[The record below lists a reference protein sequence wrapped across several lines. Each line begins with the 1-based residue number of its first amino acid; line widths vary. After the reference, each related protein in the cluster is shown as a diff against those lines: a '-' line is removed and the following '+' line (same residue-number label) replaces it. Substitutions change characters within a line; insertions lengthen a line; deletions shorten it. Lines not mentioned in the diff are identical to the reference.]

1 MEDNIMNEELKN
13 QLAIFIGKA
22 LEVAEKGINTA
33 GDQIPALLQEI
44 VYREFI
50 TAGVLLLLACLLFV
64 LTIFFYCI
72 YRMNIEEEDP
82 LSGILAL
89 FSGAGTLFFA
99 SMAVITFLEAWWA
112 PRLVII
118 DYLKGLL

>member
-72 YRMNIEEEDP
+72 YIHRHTIRLNFQD
-82 LSGILAL
+82 LA
-89 FSGAGTLFFA
+89 
-99 SMAVITFLEAWWA
+99 
-112 PRLVII
+112 
-118 DYLKGLL
+118 